1 MRTREEQVSALAC
14 ALFNKHTDID
24 ECIAIANKYIQEA
37 EERAKE
43 ECAAGYIFH
52 SPDTGTEILPYHPV
66 ESGECTDA
74 TDIRLATA
82 DVLKAELLSCWEE
95 MANSYREQVE
105 RGAECAVD
113 TRRYP
118 VRYSRAIGKNADEMK
133 SNLLKGSLYPMGDAV
148 LIWANEGD
156 LYMPGSAVL
165 IDTAMEGG
173 K

>member
-1 MRTREEQVSALAC
+1 MRTREEQISDVFPGFYAEDA
-14 ALFNKHTDID
+14 
-24 ECIAIANKYIQEA
+24 EAIITKGDLRLMLQQA
-37 EERAKE
+37 EQRGYERARA
-43 ECAAGYIFH
+43 ECAA
-52 SPDTGTEILPYHPV
+52 
-66 ESGECTDA
+66 
-74 TDIRLATA
+74 
-82 DVLKAELLSCWEE
+82 
-95 MANSYREQVE
+95 
-105 RGAECAVD
+105 D

-165 IDTAMEGG
+165 IDAAMEGV